1 MNIHIQH
8 WLDEWE
14 TDSLLSSLIAL
25 RRTVFVVEQ
34 LCPIEDEPD
43 ANDPTALHVCAVV
56 DGAVIG
62 CARILTADS
71 SVAKIGRVAVSRDA
85 RKAGV
90 GASVMRAAIEH
101 IHTLGYRQV
110 YLESQTHAI
119 PFYERIG
126 FVAYGPEFDDCNIPH
141 RKMTLDL
148 TDDNE

>member
-8 WLDEWE
+8 WIDEWQS
-14 TDSLLSSLIAL
+14 DPLLISLINL
-25 RRTVFVVEQ
+25 RRTVFVMEQ

-43 ANDPTALHVCAVV
+43 ANDPNALHVCAVV
-56 DGAVIG
+56 DGSVIG
-62 CARILTADS
+62 CARILTADQ

-101 IHTLGYRQV
+101 IHTLGYRKV

-119 PFYERIG
+119 PFYERLG
-126 FVAYGPEFDDCNIPH
+126 FVAYGPEFDDCNILH

>member
-1 MNIHIQH
+1 MNILIQH
-8 WLDEWE
+8 WIDEWQS
-14 TDSLLSSLIAL
+14 DPLLNSLINL
-25 RRTVFVVEQ
+25 RRTVFVTEQ

-43 ANDPTALHVCAVV
+43 ANDPNALHVCAVV
-56 DGAVIG
+56 DGSVIG
-62 CARILTADS
+62 CARILTADP

-101 IHTLGYRQV
+101 IHTLGYRKV

-119 PFYERIG
+119 PFYERLG

>member
-1 MNIHIQH
+1 MIVLIKP
-8 WLDEWE
+8 WLDAWE
-14 TDSLLSSLIAL
+14 EDPLLSSLIVL

-56 DGAVIG
+56 DGSVIG
-62 CARILTADS
+62 CARILIADP

-101 IHTLGYRQV
+101 IHTLGYRKV

-119 PFYERIG
+119 PFYERLE
-126 FVAYGPEFDDCNIPH
+126 FVAYGPEFDDCNISH

-148 TDDNE
+148 TDDHE